1 MRIFRRISLLVI
13 IFILPFNLAAED
25 DIQVL
30 VDEIQALADK
40 SRQERAADR
49 WLQIALEDL
58 VAKYNFPWKNS
69 LLSDDFADGDYTS
82 GVQWQI
88 DSGEFWVDRR
98 LGLRS
103 QVVETI
109 DNSRQQPAQQ
119 QQDKSDED
127 IGRALIGAFLQEALG
142 PKNSSQPSQPAEPET
157 RTRKTVSAIRTA
169 VAIPTTFAVEA
180 IFSQNNRP
188 GEPGHFEWVVMQD
201 LQASNAYKLIVT
213 TGQKAM
219 MDVVRIRGGRESYVE
234 TIEIPGVNDGG
245 EHTLSWRQKG
255 DGSIEVFLDGEQV
268 VQASDRGFKYGFK
281 YLAMSNQSGDFSVSA
296 IEVLGGR

>member
-1 MRIFRRISLLVI
+1 MRIFRQISLLVI

-119 QQDKSDED
+119 QQDKPDED
-127 IGRALIGAFLQEALG
+127 
-142 PKNSSQPSQPAEPET
+142 
-157 RTRKTVSAIRTA
+157 
-169 VAIPTTFAVEA
+169 TFSRFSKEIKARILA
-180 IFSQNNRP
+180 ASQNVTFDKKQMLSFEIKELRRLTDSKVLPEQAYHRAKNR
-188 GEPGHFEWVVMQD
+188 VM
-201 LQASNAYKLIVT
+201 KMHI
-213 TGQKAM
+213 
-219 MDVVRIRGGRESYVE
+219 
-234 TIEIPGVNDGG
+234 
-245 EHTLSWRQKG
+245 
-255 DGSIEVFLDGEQV
+255 
-268 VQASDRGFKYGFK
+268 
-281 YLAMSNQSGDFSVSA
+281 
-296 IEVLGGR
+296 